1 MENDRNILKSIINI
15 PSRISIQPYWYSYA
29 AKRLMD
35 ILAAALGLL
44 LLAPFFAFLGVLIK
58 RNSPGPVFY
67 HGPRMGMGGRI
78 FQILKFRTMR
88 EEPASYTGPGVTA
101 QDDPRI
107 TPLGKWLRDTK
118 LNELPQLWNVLM
130 GEMSLVGPRP
140 EDPEIAA
147 TWPESVRAEILSVRP
162 GITSPASVAY
172 RDEESRMKAANVMN
186 DYMENILPDK
196 LRLDQL
202 YVRHHTFM
210 TDLDA
215 LFWTFV
221 VLIPHLGKQKIPEGW
236 LFGGPISRFVRRY
249 MSWAA
254 IDFVAAFLGIG
265 LVGVIWRLRGPL
277 DIGVWKSFNIAILL
291 AVLFGLFNAILGL
304 KVVAWSH
311 AAAEDA
317 LRLIVSCGL
326 VTLTIVAMQILL
338 LPESYLPIRFM
349 IDTGIVVLIG
359 FVAVRYRL
367 RLVTGLS
374 SRWVTW
380 RKSGYGAGERVLV
393 VGAGEGGDFATWLL
407 KRPDF
412 RSLYSV
418 VGIADDS
425 PSKQGMRFN
434 GLKVLGSTFDIPEL
448 VKRHDIG
455 VLFYAIS
462 KISPADSQRILATCR
477 KTGVHVVM
485 ISDILHTL
493 HTRLTRVVPRCEKVC
508 PYLIGTDLDLESS
521 GREMETEGNSA

>member
-1 MENDRNILKSIINI
+1 MEDDSNTLKTIINI
-15 PSRISIQPYWYSYA
+15 PSRIWFQPYWYSYA

-35 ILAAALGLL
+35 ILTAALGLFL
-44 LLAPFFAFLGVLIK
+44 LSPFFVFLGVLIK
-58 RNSPGPVFY
+58 RDSPGPVFY
-67 HGPRMGMGGRI
+67 RGPRVGMGGRI

-88 EEPASYTGPGVTA
+88 EEPASYTGPSVTA
-101 QDDPRI
+101 RDDPRI

-118 LNELPQLWNVLM
+118 INELPQLWNVLV

-140 EDPEIAA
+140 EDPGIAV
-147 TWPESVRAEILSVRP
+147 TWPEAVRAEILSVRP

-172 RDEESRMKAANVMN
+172 HDEESRMKAANVMD

-210 TDLDA
+210 SDLDA

-221 VLIPHLGKQKIPEGW
+221 VLIPRLGKQKIPEGW

-249 MSWAA
+249 ISWAV
-254 IDFVAAFLGIG
+254 IDLVVAFLGIG
-265 LVGVIWRLRGPL
+265 FVGVIWRLRGPL
-277 DIGVWKSFNIAILL
+277 DIGAWKSFNIAFLL
-291 AVLFGLFNAILGL
+291 ALLFGLFNALLGL

-326 VTLTIVAMQILL
+326 VTLTIVAMQILF
-338 LPESYLPIRFM
+338 LPEPYLPIRFM

-374 SRWVTW
+374 SRWITW
-380 RKSGYGAGERVLV
+380 RKSNYGAGERVLV
-393 VGAGEGGDFATWLL
+393 VGAGEGGEFATWLL
-407 KRPDF
+407 NRSDF
-412 RSLYSV
+412 RSLYTV
-418 VGIADDS
+418 VGMVDDS

-455 VLFYAIS
+455 VLFHAIS

-485 ISDILHTL
+485 ISDILRML
-493 HTRLTRVVPRCEKVC
+493 HTRLTRFSPRCEMSC
-508 PYLIGTDLDLESS
+508 PYLTGTDLDLETA
-521 GREMETEGNSA
+521 GREMETGGNGA